1 MTSPSIPY
9 QVSTKQQEA
18 IVKYVTNCVES
29 LSTIWNLREQFL
41 LRDLFY
47 YREADRSIEQSRALQ
62 ANRSGDPYKYQNM
75 QVPIVMPQVE
85 SALAYL
91 AGVFFTGT
99 PIFGVVAD
107 PTNADEALQMES
119 VISDNSTQYGWLRQL
134 IMYLRDG
141 LKYNFGALE
150 VTWDRKR
157 IYSLINDPAA
167 NLRQGTKDELFYEGN
182 KFRRLDPYN
191 TIWDKRVHPANVHS
205 EGEFVGD
212 TRVMSRVQLKQLILD
227 LNPELTMNARQAFES
242 GTPTITLN
250 GSDSWYYIPQ
260 INPMS
265 FLGSGAANGLATT
278 NWLAWAM
285 IDGRGNAARDAIA
298 YNNMY
303 EVTTLY
309 GKIIPQDFNL
319 TVPRRNQPQIWKFI
333 LVNRKVLI
341 YVERQTN
348 AHNYLPVLVCQPNED
363 GLGYQSKSFLDN
375 AVPFQSMSTSLWN
388 AVIES
393 KRRSVYDRI
402 FYDPM
407 RIRKEDID
415 RVSSVARIPV
425 KQNAYGKPVSE
436 AIHVSPYREDGA
448 AGDLQMAENINNMA
462 DIANGQNKVQR
473 GQFQKGNKTRQ
484 EFVETMGGANSR
496 QQLQALGLEYQ
507 VFTPL
512 KEIVKLNIFQYQA
525 QSSIYNVGAKQ
536 LVSVKPQDLRQ
547 KAIIFKTSDG
557 LLPSDKLMSSE
568 LLQVFMQT
576 IQTSPLMQA
585 EFDII
590 GAFAYWCKT
599 QGAQWFEDFRRDP
612 AARDQI
618 LSQLQ
623 AMNNPAPDAA
633 RPQNAQGPTNA
644 QTGT

>member
-1 MTSPSIPY
+1 MSSPSLPF
-9 QVSTKQQEA
+9 QVNTKQQEA
-18 IVKYVTNCVES
+18 IVKYMTNCVES
-29 LSTIWNLREQFL
+29 LSTVWNLREQFL

-47 YREADRSIEQSRALQ
+47 YREMDRSVEQSRAIA
-62 ANRSGDPYKYQNM
+62 ANRAGDPYKFQNM

-91 AGVFFTGT
+91 AGVFFTGY
-99 PIFGVVAD
+99 PIFGIVSD
-107 PTNADEALQMES
+107 PSNSDAALQMES
-119 VISDNSTQYGWLRQL
+119 VIADNSMQYGWLRQL
-134 IMYLRDG
+134 ILYLRDG
-141 LKYNFGALE
+141 LKYNFGAVE
-150 VTWDRKR
+150 ITWDRKR

-167 NLRQGTKDELFYEGN
+167 NLRQGSKDELFYEGN
-182 KFRRLDPYN
+182 KLRRLDPYN
-191 TIWDKRVHPANVHS
+191 TIWDKRVDPANVHCD
-205 EGEFVGD
+205 GEFVGD

-227 LNPELTMNARQAFES
+227 LNPLLTMNARQAFES

-260 INPMS
+260 VNPFS
-265 FLGSGAANGLATT
+265 FMGSGQNYATT
-278 NWLAWAM
+278 NWLSWAM
-285 IDGRGNAARDAIA
+285 LDGRTGNSARDSIA

-333 LVNRKVLI
+333 LVNRRVLI

-375 AVPFQSMSTSLWN
+375 AIPFQSMSTSLWN
-388 AVIES
+388 AVMEG
-393 KRRSVYDRI
+393 KRRSVYDRLL
-402 FYDPM
+402 YDPM
-407 RIRKEDID
+407 RVRKEDID
-415 RVSSVARIPV
+415 KVSAVARIPV
-425 KQNAYGKPVSE
+425 KQNAYGKPVSD
-436 AIHVSPYREDGA
+436 AVYAFPFREDGS
-448 AGDLQMAENINNMA
+448 AGDLQMAQSINDMA

-473 GQFQKGNKTRQ
+473 GQFQKGNKTRT

-512 KEIVKLNIFQYQA
+512 KEILKLNILQYQ
-525 QSSIYNVGAKQ
+525 STTGIYNTSAKKK
-536 LVSVKPQDLRQ
+536 VEIKPETLREM
-547 KAIIFKTSDG
+547 AMVFKVSDG
-557 LLPSDKLMSSE
+557 LLPTDKLMSSE

-590 GAFAYWCKT
+590 GAFAYWCKIN
-599 QGAQWFEDFRRDP
+599 GAQWFEDFRRDP
-612 AARDQI
+612 AARDKI
-618 LSQLQ
+618 LASLA
-623 AMNNPAPDAA
+623 AMQSAGKPDAA
-633 RPQNAQGPTNA
+633 RPQNAAAPKPVIGA
-644 QTGT
+644 